1 MSKKP
6 FRRRLAGVAT
16 ALAALLLLATLGCRD
31 DDGPTA
37 PEGSRLFRVRAGAD
51 EFRMRLTDPEAIR
64 LALENLEGRNNKHP
78 HGRIALGSGGVNA
91 PWRWHFLPDTVRM
104 VDTSIE
110 LCDGAPSYVETHR
123 AEYLLSGYC
132 PWGARVVAVE

>member
-1 MSKKP
+1 MSKNP
-6 FRRRLAGVAT
+6 VRRRRAGVAA
-16 ALAALLLLATLGCRD
+16 ALAALLFLATPGCRD

-37 PEGSRLFRVRAGAD
+37 PEGSRLFRVRTGAD

-78 HGRIALGSGGVNA
+78 HGRIALGNGGVNA
-91 PWRWHFLPDTVRM
+91 PWTWHFLPDTVRM